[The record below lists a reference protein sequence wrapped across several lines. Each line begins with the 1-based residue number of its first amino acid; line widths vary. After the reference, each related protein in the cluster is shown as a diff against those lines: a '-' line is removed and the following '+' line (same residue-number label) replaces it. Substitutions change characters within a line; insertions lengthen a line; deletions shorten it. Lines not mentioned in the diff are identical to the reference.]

1 MSNLI
6 PLQLDLNTGNIHAAT
21 ITTGGSGIS
30 ASVTVTNFPSTQEI
44 SAASLPLPSG
54 AATSDNQINGNQL
67 TRISNGTT
75 SVAIKS
81 ASTPATTTDPALVV
95 AISPNNSLAVA
106 QSGTWNINSIASLP
120 SLPSGSNSIGSV
132 TISGTPTV
140 SLASTTVTN
149 TVAVSATSLPL
160 PIGAATSANQT
171 NGNQLTLIGN
181 GTTNV
186 AIKTAST
193 AAVSAD
199 PALVVAISP
208 NNTIPVSVAS
218 LPLPSGAATSAL
230 QSSILAA
237 IQATVNLDGTVWFDP
252 TTTPPTY
259 YVRRET
265 VNEGTGVVT
274 VSWFTPGGSAAS
286 PVVAN
291 LQAVSDA
298 TNIATNT
305 ETYVATSGGTG
316 YTTGDILIHTFGI
329 NTTQSSPTLAYAF
342 WLNAGPSATGIIS
355 APTNGTYTQS
365 SSGVVSVSNFPSTQ
379 TVAGTVTANAGTGT
393 FAISAAALP
402 LPTGAA
408 TNAILTGGTQLT
420 AIGNGTTTAA
430 LKAASTAAVAA
441 DPALVVAISPNNTVP
456 VSQTSSG
463 SATGGTAGTTSNLA
477 GGISNTGALSLSAG
491 QQSALQLDASGYLK
505 VNVVAGGGGGSNAA
519 ASATGSAVP
528 ASASYTAWNS
538 SGNNTGVSLTTAL
551 PVQPGTGAT
560 FPVSQT
566 SSGSATGGTAGT
578 TSNLAGG
585 ISNTGALSL
594 SAGQQSALQLD
605 ASGYLK
611 VNVSAGSASNAA
623 ASATG
628 SAVPAA
634 ASYTAWNSGGN
645 NTGVSLT
652 SALPVQPGTG
662 ATFPVSATAL
672 PLPTG
677 AATSANQTNGTQLT
691 AIGNGT
697 TTAALKAASTAAVA
711 TDPALVVAISPNNTV
726 AISAASLPLPTG
738 AATNAILTGG
748 TQLTA
753 IGNGTNT
760 AAIKA
765 ASTAAAATDPA
776 LVVAISPNNTV
787 PVSQTSSGSA
797 TGGTAGTASNLAGG
811 ISNTGALSLSAGQQ
825 ASLQLDASGYL
836 KVNVVAGSA
845 SNAAASATGSAV
857 PASASYTA
865 WNSSG
870 NNTGVSLTTALPVQ
884 PGTGATFPVS
894 AASLPLPTGA
904 ATSAN
909 QTNGTQ
915 LTAIGN
921 GTSTA
926 AIKAASTAA
935 VATDPALVVAI
946 SPNNTVAISA
956 ASLPLPTGA
965 ATSANQTNGTQLT
978 AIGNGTSTAAI
989 KAASTAAVATDPALV
1004 VAISP
1009 NNTVAISAAALPLP
1023 TGAAT
1028 NAILTGGTQV
1038 TLIGNGTTNAAL
1050 KAASTA
1056 AVAADP
1062 ALVVAISPNN
1072 TVPVS
1077 QTSSGSATGG
1087 TAGTTSNLA
1096 GGISNTGALTL
1107 TAGQQSALQLDTS
1120 GYLKVNVVAG
1130 SAANAAASATGSA
1143 VPASASYTA
1152 WNSSGNNTGVSL
1164 TTALPVQPGTGAT
1177 FPVSQT
1183 SSGSAT
1189 GGTAGTTSNLAGGIS
1204 NTGALTLTAGQQAS
1218 LQLDASGYLKVNVV
1232 AGSAAN
1238 AAASA
1243 TGSAVP
1249 AAASYTAWN
1258 SSGNNTGV
1266 SLTTALPVQPGTGA
1280 TFPVSAASLPLPT
1293 GAATSA
1299 NQTNGT
1305 QLTAIGNGTSTA
1317 AIKAASTAAVA
1328 TDPALVVAISPN
1340 NTVAISAAALP
1351 LPTGAATNAILT
1363 GGTQVTLI
1371 GNGTTNAA
1379 LKAASTAAVAAD
1391 PALVVAISPNN
1402 TVAISAAALPL
1413 PSGAA
1418 TSANQTNGTQLTA
1431 IGNGTNTVA
1440 IKAASTAAVAA
1451 DPSLVVGFSPNS
1463 PLPAGTNLLG
1473 SVNIDIGGTVV
1484 SATNPIAVYDAYSAP
1499 ASVTWTSATAL
1510 NTADTVTV
1518 SGYDT
1523 VIVTIAA
1530 AAGLTGG
1537 VVTFEVYD
1545 GTNWIPVKAAQ
1556 TASYATNSTFT
1567 LSGSPATTAWQVP
1580 VAGFPQFR
1588 VRLST
1593 VIVGSGNV
1601 VVSTIISS
1609 APDVSVVTVGLD
1621 PSAPLPAG
1629 TNVIGGITT
1638 QTSQI
1643 TEAMTVTASAYT
1655 AGYVLG
1661 GIIGFP
1667 AILGALGS
1675 GMLQSIYLTSKSVQ
1689 TTGIQVAIFNA
1700 NPSGS
1705 TFTDHAAPSIAAADI
1720 PKLEGVYTL
1729 GTANSALGTVTIW
1742 NLDSIG
1748 KSLNVGG
1755 TELWAVVLVT
1765 GTPTPA
1771 STSDFS
1777 LTMSVLKDG

>member
-894 AASLPLPTGA
+894 ATALPLPTGA

-935 VATDPALVVAI
+935 VAA
-946 SPNNTVAISA
+946 
-956 ASLPLPTGA
+956 
-965 ATSANQTNGTQLT
+965 
-978 AIGNGTSTAAI
+978 
-989 KAASTAAVATDPALV
+989 DPALV

-1177 FPVSQT
+1177 FPVS
-1183 SSGSAT
+1183 AT
-1189 GGTAGTTSNLAGGIS
+1189 A
-1204 NTGALTLTAGQQAS
+1204 
-1218 LQLDASGYLKVNVV
+1218 
-1232 AGSAAN
+1232 
-1238 AAASA
+1238 
-1243 TGSAVP
+1243 
-1249 AAASYTAWN
+1249 
-1258 SSGNNTGV
+1258 
-1266 SLTTALPVQPGTGA
+1266 
-1280 TFPVSAASLPLPT
+1280 LPLPT

-1328 TDPALVVAISPN
+1328 ADPALVVAISPN